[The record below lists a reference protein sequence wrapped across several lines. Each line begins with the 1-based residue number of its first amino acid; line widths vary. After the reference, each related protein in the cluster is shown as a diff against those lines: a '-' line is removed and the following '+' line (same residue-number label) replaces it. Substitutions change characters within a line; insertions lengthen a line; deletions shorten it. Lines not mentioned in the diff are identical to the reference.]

1 MARILAID
9 WDGVEARFALG
20 SVQKDRLIVWK
31 AGSAPIVD
39 AAAAIAEAD
48 EEADDEDEDAGFV
61 PSSVDGEN
69 VAAEDD
75 EDDDS
80 PIEIVETAGVKKA
93 PVFDEDDEEEEDDD
107 PRVVSTTR
115 RKKGESFKTSPL
127 ATTLKNLLR
136 ENRVGSATVVY
147 SAERGDLDVLY
158 TTVPLAT
165 DAETPELVLNQAL
178 REWATFD
185 AKTQPLDYLPLGTP
199 SRVGTRSVVAVSIAR
214 DKQRRVR
221 ETLIGATRAPS
232 KIELREPSL
241 AEFLRADFCKLTFAE
256 PTLLI
261 QALCDEVNLT
271 LCDAEKNVLYFRSF
285 KVATDL
291 SAPALARRIREEI
304 ARTLAVGI
312 ADLPEDAAVRKALFF
327 SDASSLSAASS
338 GVDYDDSDA
347 DEHASITEIGE
358 DEEDAASVV
367 VGSLQLGEH
376 LARELEGEEIELEF
390 ANPFR
395 VPGVQLKTLEPEN
408 PGRFAS
414 LLGMLLAERPQN
426 RPAIDLL
433 HPREK
438 PKPPK
443 YWAIVVAFLVLVGAG
458 FGAAWKWNKT
468 ELDRERAAVGEL
480 QKKAQTEYQ
489 LALRKQP
496 LANVLMYAN
505 NWRDRQGVVVLD
517 ELRDIALRIPSA
529 PDLVVTRLGYL
540 ANQNGRPTFIIQAKI
555 KSTTVYQTFRQSLIA
570 DRSHSVIGRGPVP
583 NRNGGGY
590 PYMFDARIV
599 CQRRAPQ
606 TFVAKLP
613 PELRQISN
621 KMPEYFAEREL
632 EIQREQE
639 AAAAKAAAERAEALR
654 RQQEEAQKQAE
665 AARQAQEAAAQAAQA
680 QQPTEAAPAPE
691 APSEAAPA
699 PAPETPTEA
708 APAPA
713 PEQPA
718 APAEPAPAPEQPA
731 APAEPAPAPEQPAA
745 PAEPAPAPEQ
755 PAAPAEPA
763 PAPEQPAAP
772 AEPAPAPEQ
781 PAAPAEPAPAPEQ
794 PAESAQAP
802 AQAAQQPTLEQQ
814 AQFGF
819 QLMQR
824 RSWLNG
830 QLQIAQNKLRQG
842 QMNQAQ
848 YQQTFAQYQ
857 TATKNVMTRWAAL
870 PEAARAKAQELWQ
883 EQLKKAQA
891 QNAQNNQNA
900 NQNAQ
905 PAASAPAAEQPAAP
919 APAAEQPAT
928 PAPAAEQ
935 PQAEGAPSAALER
948 SQTVGTEA

>member
-39 AAAAIAEAD
+39 AAAAVAEAD
-48 EEADDEDEDAGFV
+48 EEA
-61 PSSVDGEN
+61 
-69 VAAEDD
+69 AEDD
-75 EDDDS
+75 EEDGFVSASSDESADFDEDDEGEESDA
-80 PIEIVETAGVKKA
+80 PFEIVETSGTKKA
-93 PVFDEDDEEEEDDD
+93 PVFDEDDEEEEDGD

-178 REWATFD
+178 REWTNFD

-241 AEFLRADFCKLTFAE
+241 AEFLRADFCKLAFDE

-291 SAPALARRIREEI
+291 PAPALARRIREEI

-312 ADLPEDAAVRKALFF
+312 ADLPEDVAVRKALFF
-327 SDASSLSAASS
+327 SDASSLISSAMNA
-338 GVDYDDSDA
+338 DFDDA
-347 DEHASITEIGE
+347 DEHATITEIDE

-367 VGSLQLGEH
+367 VESLQLGEH

-395 VPGVQLKTLEPEN
+395 VPGVHMKTLEPEN

-443 YWAIVVAFLVLVGAG
+443 YWAIVVAFLVLAGAG
-458 FGAAWKWNKT
+458 FGAAWKWNKA
-468 ELDRERAAVGEL
+468 ELDRERAAVAEL
-480 QKKAQTEYQ
+480 QQKAQKEYQ
-489 LALRKQP
+489 YALRKQP
-496 LANVLMYAN
+496 LANVLMNAN

-555 KSTTVYQTFRQSLIA
+555 KSAAVYQTFRQSLIA
-570 DRSHSVIGRGPVP
+570 DRSHSVVGRGPVP
-583 NRNGGGY
+583 NPNGGGY
-590 PYMFDARIV
+590 PQMFDARII
-599 CQRRAPQ
+599 CQRRPAQ
-606 TFVAKLP
+606 TFLAKLP

-621 KMPEYFAEREL
+621 KMPEYFAERQA
-632 EIQREQE
+632 EIQRERE
-639 AAAAKAAAERAEALR
+639 EAAAKAAAERAEAMR
-654 RQQEEAQKQAE
+654 RRQEEAQKRAE
-665 AARQAQEAAAQAAQA
+665 EARRAQEAAAQA
-680 QQPTEAAPAPE
+680 QQ
-691 APSEAAPA
+691 
-699 PAPETPTEA
+699 PETPS
-708 APAPA
+708 
-713 PEQPA
+713 
-718 APAEPAPAPEQPA
+718 EPAPA
-731 APAEPAPAPEQPAA
+731 
-745 PAEPAPAPEQ
+745 
-755 PAAPAEPA
+755 
-763 PAPEQPAAP
+763 
-772 AEPAPAPEQ
+772 
-781 PAAPAEPAPAPEQ
+781 
-794 PAESAQAP
+794 
-802 AQAAQQPTLEQQ
+802 
-814 AQFGF
+814 
-819 QLMQR
+819 
-824 RSWLNG
+824 
-830 QLQIAQNKLRQG
+830 
-842 QMNQAQ
+842 
-848 YQQTFAQYQ
+848 
-857 TATKNVMTRWAAL
+857 
-870 PEAARAKAQELWQ
+870 
-883 EQLKKAQA
+883 
-891 QNAQNNQNA
+891 
-900 NQNAQ
+900 
-905 PAASAPAAEQPAAP
+905 
-919 APAAEQPAT
+919 
-928 PAPAAEQ
+928 
-935 PQAEGAPSAALER
+935 
-948 SQTVGTEA
+948 

>member
-31 AGSAPIVD
+31 AGSAPI
-39 AAAAIAEAD
+39 AAAAAAVAEA
-48 EEADDEDEDAGFV
+48 EEAEGDEEDEDVSLAAGEDADV
-61 PSSVDGEN
+61 DESGDGEESD
-69 VAAEDD
+69 A
-75 EDDDS
+75 
-80 PIEIVETAGVKKA
+80 PFEIVETSGTKKA

-178 REWATFD
+178 REWTNFD
-185 AKTQPLDYLPLGTP
+185 AKTQPLDYLALGTP

-221 ETLIGATRAPS
+221 ETLIGATRAPA

-241 AEFLRADFCKLTFAE
+241 AEFLRADFCKLTFDE

-261 QALCDEVNLT
+261 QTLCDEVNLT

-291 SAPALARRIREEI
+291 TAPALARRIREEI

-312 ADLPEDAAVRKALFF
+312 ADLPEDVVVRKALFF
-327 SDASSLSAASS
+327 SDASSLTAASL
-338 GVDYDDSDA
+338 GADYDDSDA

-358 DEEDAASVV
+358 DEEGAASVV

-414 LLGMLLAERPQN
+414 LLGMLLAERPQC

-468 ELDRERAAVGEL
+468 ELDRERAAVAEL
-480 QKKAQTEYQ
+480 QQKAQKEYQ
-489 LALRKQP
+489 YALRKQP
-496 LANVLMYAN
+496 LANVLMNAN

-555 KSTTVYQTFRQSLIA
+555 KSTAVYQAFRQSLIA
-570 DRSHSVIGRGPVP
+570 DRSHSVVGRGPVP
-583 NRNGGGY
+583 NPNGGGY
-590 PYMFDARIV
+590 PHMFDARII
-599 CQRRAPQ
+599 CQRRPAQ

-621 KMPEYFAEREL
+621 NMPEYFAERQA
-632 EIQREQE
+632 EIQRERE
-639 AAAAKAAAERAEALR
+639 AAAAKAAAERAEAMR
-654 RQQEEAQKQAE
+654 RRQEEAQKRAE
-665 AARQAQEAAAQAAQA
+665 EARRAQEAAAQA
-680 QQPTEAAPAPE
+680 QQPSEPAPEAPSQPAPTPEAPSQPAPTPEAPSQPAPAPE
-691 APSEAAPA
+691 APSQ
-699 PAPETPTEA
+699 
-708 APAPA
+708 
-713 PEQPA
+713 QPA
-718 APAEPAPAPEQPA
+718 QN
-731 APAEPAPAPEQPAA
+731 
-745 PAEPAPAPEQ
+745 
-755 PAAPAEPA
+755 
-763 PAPEQPAAP
+763 
-772 AEPAPAPEQ
+772 
-781 PAAPAEPAPAPEQ
+781 
-794 PAESAQAP
+794 AQATP
-802 AQAAQQPTLEQQ
+802 EQQ

-819 QLMQR
+819 QLMQQKA
-824 RSWLNG
+824 
-830 QLQIAQNKLRQG
+830 QLDARLRFAQNRLRAG

-857 TATKNVMTRWAAL
+857 TLIRNVMSRWSAL
-870 PEAARAKAQELWQ
+870 PEAARKKAQEIWN
-883 EQLKKAQA
+883 EELKKQ
-891 QNAQNNQNA
+891 QNAQAGQNG
-900 NQNAQ
+900 Q
-905 PAASAPAAEQPAAP
+905 PSTPAPAAEQASAP
-919 APAAEQPAT
+919 APAAEQPSAPAPAAEQPSTPAPAAEQPST

-935 PQAEGAPSAALER
+935 PQSEGAPSAALER
-948 SQTVGTEA
+948 SQTVWTEA

>member
-20 SVQKDRLIVWK
+20 SVRKDRLIVWK

-39 AAAAIAEAD
+39 AAAAVVEAA
-48 EEADDEDEDAGFV
+48 EEA
-61 PSSVDGEN
+61 N
-69 VAAEDD
+69 EDD
-75 EDDDS
+75 EENGFAAVS
-80 PIEIVETAGVKKA
+80 PDENGDVDENEEGDESDAPFEIVETSGTKKA
-93 PVFDEDDEEEEDDD
+93 PVFDEDDEEEEDED

-158 TTVPLAT
+158 TTVPWAS

-178 REWATFD
+178 REWTNFD

-221 ETLIGATRAPS
+221 ETLIGATKAPS

-241 AEFLRADFCKLTFAE
+241 AEFLRADFCKLSFDE

-271 LCDAEKNVLYFRSF
+271 LCDALKNVLYFRSF

-291 SAPALARRIREEI
+291 TAPALARRIREEI

-312 ADLPEDAAVRKALFF
+312 ADLPEDVVVRKALFF
-327 SDASSLSAASS
+327 SDASSLSASALNA
-338 GVDYDDSDA
+338 DFDDA

-395 VPGVQLKTLEPEN
+395 VPGVQMKTAPPEN
-408 PGRFAS
+408 PGRYAS
-414 LLGMLLAERPQN
+414 LLGMLLAERPEN

-438 PKPPK
+438 PKPPN
-443 YWAIVVAFLVLVGAG
+443 YLAIVVAFLILVGAG

-468 ELDRERAAVGEL
+468 ELEREQAVLAELKEKALAAER
-480 QKKAQTEYQ
+480 E
-489 LALRKQP
+489 ALSKRP
-496 LANVLMYAN
+496 LANVLSTAN
-505 NWRDRQGVVVLD
+505 AWRDRQGVVVLD
-517 ELRDIALRIPSA
+517 ELRDIALRIPTA

-570 DRSHSVIGRGPVP
+570 DRSHSVIGRGPTP
-583 NRNGGGY
+583 NPNGGGY

-599 CQRRAPQ
+599 CQRRPAQ
-606 TFVAKLP
+606 TFLAKLP
-613 PELRQISN
+613 QELRQISN
-621 KMPEYFAEREL
+621 NKPEYFAEREL
-632 EIQREQE
+632 EIQRERE
-639 AAAAKAAAERAEALR
+639 EAAAKAAAERAEAMR
-654 RQQEEAQKQAE
+654 RQQEEAQKRAE
-665 AARQAQEAAAQAAQA
+665 EARRAQEAAAQA
-680 QQPTEAAPAPE
+680 QQPETPSEPAPAPE
-691 APSEAAPA
+691 TPSEAAPA
-699 PAPETPTEA
+699 PEQPSEA
-708 APAPA
+708 APA
-713 PEQPA
+713 PEQPSEA
-718 APAEPAPAPEQPA
+718 APAPETPAEAAPAPETPSEAAPAPEQPSEA
-731 APAEPAPAPEQPAA
+731 APAPETPA
-745 PAEPAPAPEQ
+745 Q
-755 PAAPAEPA
+755 
-763 PAPEQPAAP
+763 Q
-772 AEPAPAPEQ
+772 
-781 PAAPAEPAPAPEQ
+781 
-794 PAESAQAP
+794 P
-802 AQAAQQPTLEQQ
+802 AQAAQQPTPEQQ

-824 RSWLNG
+824 RNWLNG
-830 QLQIAQNKLRQG
+830 QLQIAQNRLRQG
-842 QMNQAQ
+842 QINQAQ
-848 YQQTFAQYQ
+848 YQQTFAQYR
-857 TATKNVMTRWAAL
+857 TATNEVMTRWNAL
-870 PEAARAKAQELWQ
+870 PEAARAKAQELWN
-883 EQLKKAQA
+883 EQLKKA

-900 NQNAQ
+900 QNAQ
-905 PAASAPAAEQPAAP
+905 PAAGQPSTP
-919 APAAEQPAT
+919 APAAEQPSTPAPAAEQPSTPAPAAEQPST

-935 PQAEGAPSAALER
+935 PQSEGAPSAALER
-948 SQTVGTEA
+948 SQTAWTEA